1 MTKSRAEQSRDTKQ
15 KHTNTP
21 LKMNSKK
28 VFKFSGEG
36 LVTKMLLRP
45 KCTAA
50 ATDNPRAADFPR
62 PRPAVTESSPLPPF
76 SVITSIIFRRALAC
90 VVGCYLLKDI
100 HINVGGVCVMNN
112 TQINIWYIKPQEKD
126 KLEYKNTAYLT

>member
-1 MTKSRAEQSRDTKQ
+1 MKQNNNTKELYMIQINDHLITKP
-15 KHTNTP
+15 KRTINPP

-50 ATDNPRAADFPR
+50 ATDNPRAADLPR
-62 PRPAVTESSPLPPF
+62 PRPAVTESIPLPLF

-90 VVGCYLLKDI
+90 VVMSCFLMVIQRKYEVNKTKIKD
-100 HINVGGVCVMNN
+100 
-112 TQINIWYIKPQEKD
+112 
-126 KLEYKNTAYLT
+126 